1 MKKGVLGKEYRTGQ
15 DIVRQGDVGNC
26 MYVIQTGDAEVLV
39 QEGERETRV
48 DVMHAGEVF
57 GEMAIL
63 QKQVRS
69 ATVRALVKTRVLTID
84 KKTFLRRVHEDP
96 SLAFMVLRSM
106 SNRVRK
112 LDLELAALKRAN
124 VDRQH

>member
-1 MKKGVLGKEYRTGQ
+1 MKKGILGKIYETGE
-15 DIVRQGDVGNC
+15 DIIRQGETGDC

-39 QEGERETRV
+39 REEDEETRV

-69 ATVRALVKTRVLTID
+69 ATVRAMNSTRVLTID

-96 SLAFMVLRSM
+96 TLAFMVLRSM

-112 LDLELAALKRAN
+112 LDLELALLKGEK
-124 VDRQH
+124 